1 MSLGSLEARI
11 LRVRSAFCEAAL
23 DAETVTCSFRGRLRR
38 ESADVRAGDLVVLAQ
53 KGEDFVIEQV
63 LPRKNVMVRPPVANV
78 DQVFVVTAVTQPPI
92 DLTYVDRLLVH
103 LESLDIE
110 GAVCVNKV
118 DVEDPKEVSH
128 LLGIYRKAGY
138 TAIGTSAV
146 SGQGISD
153 LKCAMQGKTVVL
165 AGASGVGKSKILA
178 AVTGAD
184 LETGTLSRASRGR
197 HTTKGVTLYRI
208 GESGF
213 LADTPGFSKLDV
225 IDCEPSKL
233 GYYYREMAELVP
245 LCYYPRCLHK
255 TEEPCEVRKA
265 VGEGRISAERYR
277 TYLSLL
283 EESQDKERRKYE

>member
-1 MSLGSLEARI
+1 LEARI
-11 LRVRSAFCEAAL
+11 LKVHSAFCEAAL
-23 DAETVTCSFRGRLRR
+23 GAETVTCSFRGKLRR
-38 ESADVRAGDLVVLAQ
+38 ASADVRAGDMVVLAE
-53 KGEDFVIEQV
+53 KGGGFVIEEV

-78 DQVFVVTAVTQPPI
+78 DQVFVVTAVTQPPH
-92 DLTYVDRLLVH
+92 DLTYIDRLLVH
-103 LESLDIE
+103 VESLDIE
-110 GAVCVNKV
+110 GAVCVNKT
-118 DVEDPKEVSH
+118 DVEDPEEVSR
-128 LLGIYRKAGY
+128 LLEIYRKAGY
-138 TAIGTSAV
+138 TAVATSAV
-146 SGQGISD
+146 TGEGLQD
-153 LKCAMQGKTVVL
+153 LKNAMQGKTVVL

-178 AVTGAD
+178 ALTGAE

-213 LADTPGFSKLDV
+213 LADTPGFSRLDV

-233 GYYYREMAELVP
+233 AYYYREMTELVP

-265 VGEGRISAERYR
+265 VEEGRISRERYR
-277 TYLSLL
+277 TYLNLL